1 MIKIKK
7 GIDIHLVGEAKKE
20 VKNYDPQ
27 LFAIKPHDFIGVVP
41 KMHVAEGD
49 DVKVGTVLFHDK
61 NNESVFFTSPASGKV
76 KAIVRGE
83 KRVILQVVIE
93 SDGTFE
99 TIDFGKAD
107 PSKLS
112 RNEIVEK
119 LVQSGTWTMLRQRP
133 YSTIAKTQDEPK
145 CIAVSMF
152 DTAPLAPDNNFIVKD
167 QMAAI
172 KAGVEALAKLTN
184 GMVYLNVNSS
194 ETQQALASL
203 NFSAKNVTITEF
215 QGPHPAGN
223 VSTQLNVLS
232 PINKGETVWYTY
244 AQNLIAI
251 GNLFLNGVYDSSRVV
266 AFTGSEV
273 KEPMYYRTRIGAD
286 MSGLYENI
294 SSENVR
300 IISGNVLTGKKINGE
315 NFLGY
320 YDSQVTVIPEGDHYQ
335 LFGWLAPNF
344 KKFTST
350 NTMGASLCKKSKK
363 VLDTNLNGG
372 IRPLIMTGNFEKVF
386 PFDIYPMQLIKA
398 CIIKDIDQMEELG
411 IYEIDA
417 EDFALCEVIDPSKT
431 AIQQIV
437 RESLEMLRKEMN

>member
-1 MIKIKK
+1 
-7 GIDIHLVGEAKKE
+7 
-20 VKNYDPQ
+20 
-27 LFAIKPHDFIGVVP
+27 
-41 KMHVAEGD
+41 MHVAEGD

-93 SDGTFE
+93 SDGKFE

-172 KAGVEALAKLTN
+172 KAGVEALAKLTK

-232 PINKGETVWYTY
+232 PINKGETAFRAVS
-244 AQNLIAI
+244 AR
-251 GNLFLNGVYDSSRVV
+251 SSQ
-266 AFTGSEV
+266 A
-273 KEPMYYRTRIGAD
+273 KM
-286 MSGLYENI
+286 
-294 SSENVR
+294 
-300 IISGNVLTGKKINGE
+300 
-315 NFLGY
+315 
-320 YDSQVTVIPEGDHYQ
+320 
-335 LFGWLAPNF
+335 
-344 KKFTST
+344 
-350 NTMGASLCKKSKK
+350 
-363 VLDTNLNGG
+363 
-372 IRPLIMTGNFEKVF
+372 
-386 PFDIYPMQLIKA
+386 
-398 CIIKDIDQMEELG
+398 
-411 IYEIDA
+411 
-417 EDFALCEVIDPSKT
+417 
-431 AIQQIV
+431 
-437 RESLEMLRKEMN
+437 ML